1 MAGNPKTLNSLCNL
15 QNFVLCVTT
24 KTCSYPF
31 FHPRNKSYQKVRS
44 LTLCRQVGA
53 MALIGANVVVRA
65 SALQSANLGFISPSR
80 VIPKDFK
87 NWYSQLSCLA
97 LSKKGIMWRTSWQA
111 CLLCSWPRHLTGCL
125 HLHVAEQVV
134 GPVYPSWW
142 PRLIEDLQTEHELLR
157 SVCASRCI
165 MLSTIAQTTTKFN
178 TV

>member
-1 MAGNPKTLNSLCNL
+1 MFDELNLLLS
-15 QNFVLCVTT
+15 
-24 KTCSYPF
+24 F
-31 FHPRNKSYQKVRS
+31 FIRETNHIKKSEVQQLVVKLARWP
-44 LTLCRQVGA
+44 
-53 MALIGANVVVRA
+53 LIGANAVVRA
-65 SALQSANLGFISPSR
+65 SALQSVNLGFISPSR
-80 VIPKDFK
+80 VTPKDFK

-97 LSKKGIMWRTSWQA
+97 GSEKGIIWRTSWQV
-111 CLLCSWPRHLTGCL
+111 CLLCFWPRHLTGCL